1 LSRDKADTYILD
13 TSALLTFIEDENGS
27 DIVNDLLF
35 RAENGEIRIYLAF
48 ISITEVYYITLQEK
62 GKVEAL
68 RRIGLIQSLAV
79 QIEESSEVL
88 NLRAGNLKANNR
100 ISLADAYIAAF
111 CMLNDGILVY
121 KDPEF
126 EKLSP
131 MVEEQRLPYKT

>member
-1 LSRDKADTYILD
+1 MSRDKADTYILD

-68 RRIGLIQSLAV
+68 RRTGLIQSLAV

-111 CMLNDGILVY
+111 CMLNDGILVH